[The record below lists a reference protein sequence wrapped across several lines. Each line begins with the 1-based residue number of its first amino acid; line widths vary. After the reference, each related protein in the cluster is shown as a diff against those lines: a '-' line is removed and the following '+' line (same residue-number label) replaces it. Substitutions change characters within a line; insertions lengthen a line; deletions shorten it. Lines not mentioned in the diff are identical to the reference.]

1 MAAGGGIWNLELGIR
16 ILCRVTK
23 DRSRFLIPDSKFHF
37 LSSRGFLP
45 LKADICQPFSTIVA
59 QSCEMK
65 DFSYITNSHPAYI
78 ESLYN
83 EFVKNPSGID
93 PDLKKFFEG
102 FDFAVSN
109 GTQKPNGQED
119 IPAAAG
125 TDWMKEIR
133 VYRLILGYRNKG
145 HLLART
151 NPIRTRKD
159 RGANLELS
167 FFGLSEADMDTQYQ
181 AGNLIGLGTT
191 SLRNILAHLE
201 KTYADHVG
209 IEFKYISDQKK
220 IDWLTGEMEKNFSR
234 PVSLDQRKR
243 ILEKLNQ
250 GVMFEKFLHTKYI
263 GQKRFSL
270 EGGETTIAALDAII
284 NVAAN
289 NDVHEVVIGMAH
301 RGRLNILANVMGKT
315 YEQIFSEFEGTATV
329 DQTMGSGDVKYHMG
343 YGSEVT
349 TADDKTIHLKLMP
362 NPSHL
367 EAVDPVVVGFAR
379 AKADVLYQSDFDR
392 ILPVLIHGDAS
403 VAGQGIVYEVLQMS
417 NLRGYYTGGTIHF
430 VINNQIGFTTDFDDA
445 RSSDYCT
452 SAAAMIQAPV
462 LHVNGDDAEA
472 VVKCAEL
479 ATRYR
484 QEFNSDIFIDMV
496 CYRRHGHNEGD
507 DPKYTQPQLYALI
520 DKHQNPREIYTQ
532 YLIEN
537 GEPDAQQLAK
547 DMEKKFWGD
556 LQERLDEVKQNPLP
570 YNYQQPEL
578 VWKSLRRA
586 KEEDFDTSPS
596 TALPEEEVRR
606 LFGSLMQ
613 WPADFQPL
621 KKVEKLVQD
630 KIKLLDTEQKID
642 WATGE
647 LLAYGSLLVQGNI
660 VRMSGQDV
668 QRGTFSHRHAILR
681 DENTNKGYNRLNHFQ
696 EKQEKFRI
704 YNSLLSEYGVLGF
717 EYGYSLANPNAL
729 VIWEAQFGDFCNGA
743 QTMID
748 QFIAAGE
755 QKWQRQNGVV
765 MLLPHGYEGQGPE
778 HSSARLER
786 FLQLCA
792 ELNMVITNITTAANL
807 FHALRRQ
814 LTWSFRKPLINFSPK
829 ANLRN
834 PATYSPIADF
844 TKGGFKEVIDDVFVD
859 DASQVKKVLLC
870 SGKLYFELA
879 DKQQKENRKDT
890 AIIRLEQLYPLPH
903 KQLELLHHKYS
914 KATWFWVQ
922 EEPLNMGAAGY
933 LQMTLKSINF
943 GVISR
948 NASASTASGYHK
960 VHVQE
965 QGEIIETAFN
975 I

>member
-1 MAAGGGIWNLELGIR
+1 
-16 ILCRVTK
+16 
-23 DRSRFLIPDSKFHF
+23 
-37 LSSRGFLP
+37 
-45 LKADICQPFSTIVA
+45 
-59 QSCEMK
+59 MK

-78 ESLYN
+78 ESLYQ
-83 EFVKNPSGID
+83 EFVQNPESVD

-109 GTQKPNGQED
+109 ASGAVVSSNGQ
-119 IPAAAG
+119 ITAAEQI
-125 TDWMKEIR
+125 DWMKEIK

-145 HLLART
+145 HLIAKT
-151 NPIRTRKD
+151 NPIRQRKD
-159 RGANLELS
+159 RGANLDLS
-167 FFGLSEADMDTQYQ
+167 FFGLSEADLNTTYQ
-181 AGNLIGLGTT
+181 AGNLIGLGATT
-191 SLRNILAHLE
+191 LKNILQHLNNC
-201 KTYADHVG
+201 YASNVG

-220 IDWLTGEMEKNFSR
+220 IDWLTREMEQQFVQ
-234 PVSLDQRKR
+234 PLSLDKKKR
-243 ILEKLNQ
+243 VLEKLNQ

-289 NDVHEVVIGMAH
+289 HEVQEVVIGMAH
-301 RGRLNILANVMGKT
+301 RGRLNVLANIMCKT
-315 YEQIFSEFEGTATV
+315 YEQIFSEFEGTAV
-329 DQTMGSGDVKYHMG
+329 MDQTMGSGDVKYHMG
-343 YGSEVT
+343 YGSEIQT
-349 TADDKTIHLKLMP
+349 PDQKTIHLKLMP

-379 AKADVLYQSDFDR
+379 AKADVLYNSDFDK
-392 ILPVLIHGDAS
+392 ILPILIHGDAS
-403 VAGQGIVYEVLQMS
+403 VAGQGVVYEVLQMS
-417 NLRGYYTGGTIHF
+417 NLRGYYTGGTIHY

-445 RSSDYCT
+445 RSADYCT
-452 SAAAMIQAPV
+452 SIASMVQAPV
-462 LHVNGDDAEA
+462 LHVNGDDAES
-472 VVKCAEL
+472 VVKCAEI

-496 CYRRHGHNEGD
+496 CYRKHGHNEGD

-532 YLIEN
+532 YLIQN

-547 DMEKKFWGD
+547 EMEKKFWAD

-570 YNYQQPEL
+570 YKYQTPEL
-578 VWKSLRRA
+578 VWKSMRKA
-586 KEEDFDTSPS
+586 TEEDFEQSPV
-596 TALPEEEVRR
+596 TAVPQEQIQQM
-606 LFGSLMQ
+606 FGKLMS
-613 WPADFQPL
+613 WPAEFKPL
-621 KKVEKLVQD
+621 KKVEKLLQD
-630 KIKLLDTEQKID
+630 KTKLLETEQKID
-642 WATGE
+642 WATAE
-647 LLAYGSLLVQGNI
+647 LLAYGSILMEGNI

-681 DENTNKGYNRLNHFQ
+681 DENTNKGYNRLNHFTENQ
-696 EKQEKFRI
+696 ESFRI

-717 EYGYSLANPNAL
+717 EYGYAMANPNAL

-786 FLQLCA
+786 FLQMCA
-792 ELNMVITNITTAANL
+792 ELNMVITNITTASNL

-814 LTWSFRKPLINFSPK
+814 LAWNFSKPMINFSPK

-834 PATYSPIADF
+834 PATYSSITELSEA
-844 TKGGFKEVIDDVFVD
+844 GFKEVIDDVFVENPT
-859 DASQVKKVLLC
+859 QVKKVLLC
-870 SGKLYFELA
+870 TGKLFFEMS
-879 DKQQKENRKDT
+879 DKQQKENRKDI
-890 AIIRLEQLYPLPH
+890 AIVRLEQLYPLPQ
-903 KQLELLHHKYS
+903 KQLEALHKKYN

-922 EEPLNMGAAGY
+922 EEPLNMGAASF
-933 LQMTLKSINF
+933 LQMNLKNINF

-948 NASASTASGYHK
+948 NASAATATSYAK
-960 VHVQE
+960 VHAAE
-965 QGEIIETAFN
+965 QAEIINTAFD